1 MSSSYIDW
9 DRIINKNVRTKDNR
23 PLGRVTA
30 VDNESIVITTHNG
43 SKMYVIPKSKVRVH
57 DRAKVFLNVLWAEI
71 DSFKI

>member
-1 MSSSYIDW
+1 MSSSYTDW
-9 DRIINKNVRTKDNR
+9 DRIINKNVRTKDKR
-23 PLGRVTA
+23 PLGKVTA

-57 DRAKVFLNVLWAEI
+57 DRAEVFLNVLWAEI